1 MSFSERFENKFRAD
15 ARSILE
21 DSLERADGLFQ
32 YHDDGSI
39 QLDESV
45 RRVGAQTQALVYLI
59 ARRMMFE
66 AEKAETPSL
75 SNDYFYD
82 RLNVSESSV
91 RNYIK
96 NLRDDRLVQSNS
108 GEHEVVVENLPRAF
122 DVIDD
127 TLGRG
132 DND

>member
-15 ARSILE
+15 AKSILE

-45 RRVGAQTQALVYLI
+45 RSVGAQTQALVYLI

-66 AEKAETPSL
+66 ADKAETPSL

-127 TLGRG
+127 AIGRG
-132 DND
+132 GN